1 LSCIKNTSLSYA
13 VLLGQPPWKMDWEL
27 IIGETYI
34 STQEYNYSWRINSL
48 LYPKELFITLEEHRD
63 KQLNKLL

>member
-1 LSCIKNTSLSYA
+1 
-13 VLLGQPPWKMDWEL
+13 MDWDL